1 MPSPVSSDGW
11 AEAGKE
17 CSALPARDTR
27 VEFTPE
33 QMAKVRELC
42 ETCAEY
48 YAVKA
53 SESEANT
60 EAKEEARQI
69 DYENK
74 NASQK

>member
-1 MPSPVSSDGW
+1 
-11 AEAGKE
+11 
-17 CSALPARDTR
+17 
-27 VEFTPE
+27 
-33 QMAKVRELC
+33 MAKVRELC